1 MPRCLRLLAVELILL
16 AAPLA
21 TLAAGPPKPLV
32 FEISYSKELSASP
45 MDGHVL
51 LIISKGDLPV
61 AAGFGVQEGLETQQ
75 AFGVDVDGWQP
86 GTAVRVDSST
96 LGYPLES
103 LRELVPGE
111 YSVRAVLNIYETF
124 HLGNGKVVKLPPDKG
139 EGQHWQTKP
148 GNFLSAP
155 QKLHLDPEA
164 SGTIR
169 ITLDHKIPAARRR
182 TRRSGL
188 GARLAPDCASGER
201 GGQQVGKARPH
212 AQRAAL
218 EILGTSD

>member
-1 MPRCLRLLAVELILL
+1 MPRCMRLLVVELCLL

-21 TLAAGPPKPLV
+21 ALAGPPKPLV

-51 LIISKGDLPV
+51 LIILKGNTSKGDLPIS
-61 AAGFGVQEGLETQQ
+61 AGFGVQEGVESQQ
-75 AFGVDVDGWQP
+75 AFGVDVDAWQP
-86 GTAVRVDSST
+86 GTVVRVDSST

-111 YSVRAVLNIYETF
+111 YSVLAVLNVYETF

-148 GNFLSAP
+148 ARFLRS
-155 QKLHLDPEA
+155 KKNSLKWTRC
-164 SGTIR
+164 STGVR
-169 ITLDHKIPAARRR
+169 SR
-182 TRRSGL
+182 TR
-188 GARLAPDCASGER
+188 
-201 GGQQVGKARPH
+201 
-212 AQRAAL
+212 
-218 EILGTSD
+218 

>member
-1 MPRCLRLLAVELILL
+1 MPRCMRLLVVELCLF

-21 TLAAGPPKPLV
+21 ALAGPPKPLV
-32 FEISYSKELSASP
+32 FEISYSKELSATP
-45 MDGHVL
+45 MDGHIL
-51 LIISKGDLPV
+51 LIISKSDMPV
-61 AAGFGVQEGLETQQ
+61 ATGFGVQEGVESQQ
-75 AFGVDVDGWQP
+75 AFGVDEDAWQP

-111 YSVRAVLNIYETF
+111 YSVRAVLNVYETF

-169 ITLDHKIPAARRR
+169 ITLDHKIPA
-182 TRRSGL
+182 L
-188 GARLAPDCASGER
+188 EEELAEVDSVLDWRPIAHPAS
-201 GGQQVGKARPH
+201 A
-212 AQRAAL
+212 
-218 EILGTSD
+218 S

>member
-86 GTAVRVDSST
+86 GTAVRVDRPRLVTRSRACANWFPANTPCGLCST
-96 LGYPLES
+96 F
-103 LRELVPGE
+103 
-111 YSVRAVLNIYETF
+111 T
-124 HLGNGKVVKLPPDKG
+124 KLFIWATAK
-139 EGQHWQTKP
+139 
-148 GNFLSAP
+148 S
-155 QKLHLDPEA
+155 
-164 SGTIR
+164 
-169 ITLDHKIPAARRR
+169 
-182 TRRSGL
+182 
-188 GARLAPDCASGER
+188 
-201 GGQQVGKARPH
+201 
-212 AQRAAL
+212 
-218 EILGTSD
+218 